1 MTTHALGDEVAEALV
16 ALAKIMAD
24 AEHPWWLI
32 GSVAVALHGGDPGGI
47 ADIDVLLDPRDAS
60 GMIERTGAVVRDKD
74 ESPLF
79 RSETFTTWNALSIPV
94 EFMAGFHLFADG
106 AWQPVCPATRIKVV
120 IGGGVV
126 FVPDRAELIA
136 MLDAF
141 GRRKDLRRAATL
153 ARLAT

>member
-1 MTTHALGDEVAEALV
+1 
-16 ALAKIMAD
+16 
-24 AEHPWWLI
+24 
-32 GSVAVALHGGDPGGI
+32 
-47 ADIDVLLDPRDAS
+47 
-60 GMIERTGAVVRDKD
+60 
-74 ESPLF
+74 
-79 RSETFTTWNALSIPV
+79 
-94 EFMAGFHLFADG
+94 MAGFHLFADG